1 MSSTICLKFL
11 DYSAALDWILVS
23 TWSDH
28 VVIASRT
35 SESSSCPIL
44 TTRQCFPRKQ
54 TEEEKEY
61 FQNWRGI
68 PSSMNLVQSLICCEP
83 AIFVVVAGADP
94 GFYLGGGALV
104 SCSTSTPINHNSFFC
119 RIPAVLENRSS
130 SRGGGVR
137 TPCTLPLD
145 PPLCCWRD
153 CARPKAKRHET
164 STKFKKLVN
173 GKRISI
179 WNVPTGKTGLPFQN
193 FRLSGG
199 IFQ

>member
-104 SCSTSTPINHNSFFC
+104 SCSTSTPINHNSFFLQNTSC
-119 RIPAVLENRSS
+119 IRKPQFIS
-130 SRGGGVR
+130 GGGAH
-137 TPCTLPLD
+137 PLH
-145 PPLCCWRD
+145 PPPRSAPVLLKGLRS
-153 CARPKAKRHET
+153 AKSQEA
-164 STKFKKLVN
+164 
-173 GKRISI
+173 
-179 WNVPTGKTGLPFQN
+179 WN
-193 FRLSGG
+193 
-199 IFQ
+199 

>member
-1 MSSTICLKFL
+1 MIWPCCDRKSYVWIFQLSNFDDPSVLSEETDGAGEGIFPELERNTQQHESGTIPHLL
-11 DYSAALDWILVS
+11 W
-23 TWSDH
+23 
-28 VVIASRT
+28 
-35 SESSSCPIL
+35 
-44 TTRQCFPRKQ
+44 TRH
-54 TEEEKEY
+54 
-61 FQNWRGI
+61 
-68 PSSMNLVQSLICCEP
+68 ICCCCR
-83 AIFVVVAGADP
+83 
-94 GFYLGGGALV
+94 GGSRILFRRGCTRLLLYFN
-104 SCSTSTPINHNSFFC
+104 TNKPQFFFFC

-130 SRGGGVR
+130 SGGGGVR
-137 TPCTLPLD
+137 TLD